1 MLSLLWMFNL
11 LQTGNNENFQ
21 RKDCCYQ
28 SMTLKVEKL
37 FASLNMFISLYTLTM
52 QKTVSKKKKK
62 VNDIN
67 DIKTEQYC
75 IVKLVLQELE
85 NVYDLKLFK

>member
-1 MLSLLWMFNL
+1 
-11 LQTGNNENFQ
+11 
-21 RKDCCYQ
+21 
-28 SMTLKVEKL
+28 MTLKVEKL
-37 FASLNMFISLYTLTM
+37 FASLNMFLSLYTLTM